1 MHVESLPIHGAHK
14 LSLEPYADPRG
25 FFARVYCAREFAAAG
40 LPTSFV
46 QSSLSRSRLR
56 GTVRGLHFQW
66 PPSREAKLVRCVSG
80 AVHDVLLD
88 LRPAS
93 PTFLATVALR
103 LDATDG
109 DAVYIP
115 HGVAHGFQTL
125 ADDSDVLYAM
135 TDFHA
140 PELAAGVRWDDP
152 AFGIRWPLDGATA
165 ISDRDRDCAD
175 FDRQAFAAEW
185 RRRESGG

>member
-1 MHVESLPIHGAHK
+1 MSDQSLNGP
-14 LSLEPYADPRG
+14 
-25 FFARVYCAREFAAAG
+25 
-40 LPTSFV
+40 PT
-46 QSSLSRSRLR
+46 QPDD
-56 GTVRGLHFQW
+56 VR
-66 PPSREAKLVRCVSG
+66 PPS
-80 AVHDVLLD
+80 LLD
-88 LRPAS
+88 
-93 PTFLATVALR
+93 ALIPVVTLLLVIAFSIYLFG
-103 LDATDG
+103 LDATNG

-140 PELAAGVRWDDP
+140 PDLAAGVRWNDP
-152 AFGIRWPLDGATA
+152 AFGIRWPLADAAA

-185 RRRESGG
+185 QRREAGG